1 MRQISC
7 WLALLLLVLSCK
19 TRPIAAITS
28 EGMYLYHVKA
38 HNVSYLIDQEQRYL
52 YQWTGDEALKVA
64 LAQDGK
70 RISLPGF
77 VNLDEQKVVWG
88 PAIDSLL
95 MLKLV
100 EGEKIPPV
108 FTSIEVKQ
116 SKTRARHDKQYKR
129 LMRETIAEIEAG
141 YMLNAR
147 QFLDTFLIQ
156 NPTDIEAHYAQTLWL
171 ARRLRFTEAI
181 GSMEKTIAL
190 GMPIERFLSGDQLLW
205 DSFWGSTTFPKWL
218 AKQNYSP
225 ILNGP
230 LLGDVEAGRIKIRL
244 KVWGDEAPLIYLSE
258 DAKAGTQ
265 SFKGEKETDTP
276 FGNAYLFQLE
286 DLKPD
291 TEYQY
296 EIRLAGKD
304 TSFGGKHTFR
314 TSVRQGQQTSFSLA
328 FGGGAGYTPWKE
340 RMWDTILA
348 NEPDIMLLLG
358 DNVYIDHP
366 ERPTTQ
372 QYCYARRQHR
382 PEWQR
387 LVSQVPTYTIW
398 DDHDFT
404 YNDGRGE
411 AGVDAPY
418 WKKDVW
424 RLYRQ
429 QWANPAYG
437 QGEEAPG
444 CYYRFSRGDVDFFML
459 DTRYYREDPE
469 QAVASMLGP
478 TQKVWLKNALLA
490 SQASFKVICSSV
502 PMAPG
507 TKPGSLDTWD
517 GHAAERQELFDYLAQ
532 NQISGVLLLAAD
544 RHRSDLWKIE
554 RKNAYPLYEMMSSRL
569 TNVHVHDIMP
579 ESIFG
584 YNEKCSFGMLDFDTE
599 SIEPSFTYRIINI
612 ENDTIFS
619 RRFLLRDLR

>member
-1 MRQISC
+1 MKEIFC
-7 WLALLLLVLSCK
+7 WLGISLLLLSCK

-28 EGMYLYHVKA
+28 EAVYLYHVKA
-38 HNVSYLIDQEQRYL
+38 HNSTYLIDQGQRCL
-52 YQWTGDEALKVA
+52 FQWSGDETLVLALT
-64 LAQDGK
+64 QDDK

-77 VNLDEQKVVWG
+77 VNLDQQKVEWG
-88 PAIDSLL
+88 PVIDSL
-95 MLKLV
+95 MLQKLV
-100 EGEKIPPV
+100 GGKKIPPP
-108 FTSIEVKQ
+108 FNKIEFKQ
-116 SKTRARHDKQYKR
+116 SKTRARRDKQYKR

-171 ARRLRFTEAI
+171 ARRYRFEEAI
-181 GSMEKTIAL
+181 PSMQKAISL
-190 GMPIERFLSGDQLLW
+190 GMPIERFLSGNPLLW
-205 DSFWGSTTFPKWL
+205 TSFWESATFQKWL
-218 AKQNYSP
+218 AKQTYSP

-230 LLGDVEAGRIKIRL
+230 LVGDVEANRLKVRL
-244 KVWGDEAPLIYLSE
+244 KVWGEVVPMIYLT
-258 DAKAGTQ
+258 DGGDFQ
-265 SFKGEKETDTP
+265 SFTGERETDLP
-276 FGNAYLFQLE
+276 FGNAYLFQL
-286 DLKPD
+286 DGLKPE

-296 EIRLAGKD
+296 EIRLGDSAVRIGEQYA
-304 TSFGGKHTFR
+304 FL
-314 TSVRQGQQTSFSLA
+314 TSVRQGQQTNFSLA

-340 RMWDTILA
+340 RMWDTIRA
-348 NEPDIMLLLG
+348 NEPDILLLLG

-366 ERPTTQ
+366 ERPATQ
-372 QYCYARRQHR
+372 QYCYNRRQHR

-387 LVSQVPTYTIW
+387 LVGQVPTYTIW

-424 RLYRQ
+424 RLYQQ

-437 QGEEAPG
+437 EGKSAPG
-444 CYYRFSRGDVDFFML
+444 CYYQFSRGDVDFFML
-459 DTRYYREDPE
+459 DTRYYREDPK
-469 QAVASMLGP
+469 QAGASMLGP
-478 TQKVWLKNALLA
+478 TQKAWLKKALLA
-490 SQASFKVICSSV
+490 SKASFKVICSSV

-544 RHRSDLWKIE
+544 RHRSDLWEIE

-579 ESIFG
+579 GSVFG

-619 RRFLLRDLR
+619 RRFLLSDLR